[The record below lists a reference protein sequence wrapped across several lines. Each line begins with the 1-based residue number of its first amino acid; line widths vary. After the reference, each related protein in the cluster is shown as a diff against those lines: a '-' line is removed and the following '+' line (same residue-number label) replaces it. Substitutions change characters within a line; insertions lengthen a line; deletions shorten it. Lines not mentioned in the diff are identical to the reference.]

1 MSADAINLHG
11 VSFAYNTFN
20 QSPPVFRDV
29 SLQVPAGARVV
40 LVGANGAG
48 KSTLLRLIGGRR
60 KPSAG
65 QAHVFGEDA
74 FDHTPLANRVNLV
87 TADWEDDLTL
97 PVQQLIGSAVT
108 ASGAEAGRIAQL
120 LATLGIA
127 ELLHAQLHA
136 LSDGQRRRVQL
147 FCKLLPKRELI
158 LLDEATNSLDVLSR
172 ASLLAFLRAESEER
186 GCTVIFCTHIF
197 DGLDGWAT
205 ELAHLDGGRL
215 RHHLPA
221 SKLPPGQSLY
231 RVVTGW
237 LTEHA
242 SEVREAAI
250 ARSLPTVDQLAA
262 ALVAAN
268 FPAGSAAAADPR
280 PKFVAAVAFDGAR
293 EGYAFKSGPMGTGYY
308 LGAGAGQAAA
318 VATATNAFNKA
329 ISAEPSGWATLPKRN
344 RPDSPEPPARAPSDE
359 AKVSSGRNDP
369 NPPPTTPQPHNPQTQ
384 TQTQQA

>member
-120 LATLGIA
+120 LASELAYRERRLWDWQMDNTNTKAILQKFKDRLKKTDKPKGGGGAGLRNSLLARSSAAAGTALPSSASGGVEPGTPRQIPTSAAGISMLIVEA
-127 ELLHAQLHA
+127 NDADARA
-136 LSDGQRRRVQL
+136 LSDSCRAIGYRVATASSGEEAL
-147 FCKLLPKRELI
+147 ELV
-158 LLDEATNSLDVLSR
+158 T
-172 ASLLAFLRAESEER
+172 ASLKAPGERGTTEGGEVRGRGAARESE
-186 GCTVIFCTHIF
+186 G
-197 DGLDGWAT
+197 A
-205 ELAHLDGGRL
+205 
-215 RHHLPA
+215 
-221 SKLPPGQSLY
+221 
-231 RVVTGW
+231 
-237 LTEHA
+237 
-242 SEVREAAI
+242 
-250 ARSLPTVDQLAA
+250 LAA
-262 ALVAAN
+262 A
-268 FPAGSAAAADPR
+268 
-280 PKFVAAVAFDGAR
+280 AAVW
-293 EGYAFKSGPMGTGYY
+293 EGG
-308 LGAGAGQAAA
+308 
-318 VATATNAFNKA
+318 
-329 ISAEPSGWATLPKRN
+329 
-344 RPDSPEPPARAPSDE
+344 
-359 AKVSSGRNDP
+359 
-369 NPPPTTPQPHNPQTQ
+369 
-384 TQTQQA
+384 